1 MSSTISIVIE
11 GPGAKRALDEFFSIP
26 GIVGDA
32 RPVVRERVTRDGG
45 LLVAV
50 GAIVG
55 LVGGI
60 SSIVSHILEWRE
72 KWKKAHEDD
81 RLSVVIE
88 DAKGNRVSLEDA
100 TPEQVAT
107 ALKTLQG

>member
-11 GPGAKRALDEFFSIP
+11 GPGAKRALDEFFAIP
-26 GIVGDA
+26 GIVGET
-32 RPVVRERVTRDGG
+32 RPVVRDRVTRDGG
-45 LLVAV
+45 LLVAI

-88 DAKGNRVSLEDA
+88 DVKGNRVSLDHA
-100 TPEQVAT
+100 SPEQVAA
-107 ALKTLQG
+107 ALKSPQG